1 MDSDKISVADLKT
14 ELQDLEALIQNSEKD
29 TYQTRNLI
37 TKLSFLVGEEEGLLL
52 ASMKQANLW
61 PELEMG
67 GPKDSEDA
75 GKKIRLDQYLKLLS
89 GEEQNREGFE
99 EVNMREFIQMAAL
112 QDKGAGKNWNL
123 EDVYQAF
130 KKAGMSVS
138 IPNATEFAAELRI
151 IAKTILAYGKAF
163 LKLATSKS

>member
-1 MDSDKISVADLKT
+1 
-14 ELQDLEALIQNSEKD
+14 
-29 TYQTRNLI
+29 
-37 TKLSFLVGEEEGLLL
+37 
-52 ASMKQANLW
+52 
-61 PELEMG
+61 
-67 GPKDSEDA
+67 
-75 GKKIRLDQYLKLLS
+75 
-89 GEEQNREGFE
+89 
-99 EVNMREFIQMAAL
+99 MAAL